1 MTDTV
6 EPRRTVAQVA
16 ALTHSGED
24 YIRAEISAG
33 RLKSYLPHGKKRGRL
48 VRLDWL
54 REWEEGQAPSR
65 VRQDVV

>member
-1 MTDTV
+1 MSQTV
-6 EPRRTVAQVA
+6 EPRLTVAEVA

-54 REWEEGQAPSR
+54 REWEEGTAAPR
-65 VRQDVV
+65 VPQD